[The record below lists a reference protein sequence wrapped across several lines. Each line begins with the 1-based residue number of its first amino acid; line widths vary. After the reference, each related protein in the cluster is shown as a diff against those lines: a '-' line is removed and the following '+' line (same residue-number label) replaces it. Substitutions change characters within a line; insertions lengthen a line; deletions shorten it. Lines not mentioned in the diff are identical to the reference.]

1 MSESNGVKAPAAGGN
16 GLGIAAL
23 VLGLVAAL
31 VAFIPVV
38 GIFLLWVPALV
49 GLILGIIA
57 LAKNPK
63 KVFGLIGVILAVVA
77 APIGIVTTTAGVG
90 AAVSSAVEESQVK
103 EVVYTVTG
111 SGATANV
118 TYSAWVDGKST
129 SKSEEVALPWS
140 LTINPENAEGKFTI
154 SSFSVSAISGDIMS
168 DTTVDLACSI
178 TQDGEVVSE
187 SSDNAAMA
195 MVNCFG

>member
-1 MSESNGVKAPAAGGN
+1 MSESKGAKSSAKGGN

-31 VAFIPVV
+31 VALIPVV
-38 GIFLLWVPALV
+38 GIFMLWVPALV

-57 LAKNPK
+57 LVKNPN
-63 KVFGLIGVILAVVA
+63 KVFGLIGVILSVVA

-90 AAVSSAVEESQVK
+90 AAVNSAVEESQVK

-129 SKSEEVALPWS
+129 SKSEEVPLPWTF
-140 LTINPENAEGKFTI
+140 TINPENTEGEFTI
-154 SSFSVSAISGDIMS
+154 SSFSVTATSGSILS